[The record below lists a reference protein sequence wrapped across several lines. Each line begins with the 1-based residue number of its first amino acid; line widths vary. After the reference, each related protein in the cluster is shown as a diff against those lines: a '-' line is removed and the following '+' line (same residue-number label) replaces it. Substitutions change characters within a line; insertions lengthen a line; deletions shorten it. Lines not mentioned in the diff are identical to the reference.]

1 MALHHHDNVDIG
13 GLKMKRVELIN
24 DHFSTYFTTVRNL
37 TFPFI
42 PLLMILY
49 IAID

>member
-37 TFPFI
+37 IKGKVKLRTVVR
-42 PLLMILY
+42 
-49 IAID
+49 